1 MTAVRRIAL
10 AALAASATIVA
21 SAIVA
26 SAHAQYVS
34 STPAKGEVLD
44 ASPPQVSIVFTQ
56 EVQKISGTYGIS
68 VRDAA
73 GTEHTSAPASLDDAD
88 RTRMS
93 VPLQPDLPPGRY
105 VASWTNVSDADGDP
119 AEGAFS
125 FYVGVEPTEADLA
138 ADAELAAEDEQ
149 PTPAVSSPVA
159 SDTPGTPA
167 SVPTD
172 APADIP
178 ESGDDDGGGTGI
190 WIAVIAAIVGA
201 GAGFFAVR
209 WLMARRR

>member
-1 MTAVRRIAL
+1 MTSVRRIAL
-10 AALAASATIVA
+10 VALAASAAIAAT
-21 SAIVA
+21 AIVA

-44 ASPPQVSIVFTQ
+44 ASPSQVSIVFTQ

-73 GTEHTSAPASLDDAD
+73 GNEHTSAPASLDDAD

-93 VPLQPDLPPGRY
+93 VPLQADLPPGRY
-105 VASWTNVSDADGDP
+105 VVSWTNVSDADGDP

-125 FYVGVEPTEADLA
+125 FYVGMEPTEADLA
-138 ADAELAAEDEQ
+138 ADAELAAEDEE
-149 PTPAVSSPVA
+149 PTPAISSPVA
-159 SDTPGTPA
+159 SDTPA
-167 SVPTD
+167 SPPTD
-172 APADIP
+172 APVDTP
-178 ESGDDDGGGTGI
+178 ESGDDDGGGSGI
-190 WIAVIAAIVGA
+190 WIVVIAAVVGA
-201 GAGFFAVR
+201 GAGFVAVR

>member
-1 MTAVRRIAL
+1 MTTARRTAL
-10 AALAASATIVA
+10 AALAAGAAVA
-21 SAIVA
+21 LTAIVA

-34 STPAKGEVLD
+34 STPAKGEVLGT
-44 ASPPQVSIVFTQ
+44 SPSQVSIVFTQ

-68 VRDAA
+68 VHDAA
-73 GTEHTSAPASLDDAD
+73 GNEHRSAPASLDDAD

-93 VPLQPDLPPGRY
+93 VPLQPDLPAGRY
-105 VASWTNVSDADGDP
+105 VVSWTNVSDADGDP

-159 SDTPGTPA
+159 SDTPGSP
-167 SVPTD
+167 
-172 APADIP
+172 APADVP
-178 ESGDDDGGGTGI
+178 DGGGDDGGGSGI
-190 WIAVIAAIVGA
+190 WIAVIAAAVGA